1 MKFVPFP
8 QFSKPAEEYF
18 DIAQELAKASGE
30 SFARKYG
37 KDTILTEDYLAK
49 ILQASGRTDVKGLRV
64 LDLGCG
70 SIRSS
75 DYNGTY
81 VAMKHRL
88 YEPWLCRLLHH
99 LGAHAIGIDRD
110 IQDEEFEHHKIDLL
124 ETCISDVVKEPVDI
138 ISAFALFDSPTLNH
152 GVLNAGR
159 QLFGLLNIQFDSILK
174 EDGAFV
180 FNPEGTGYSGEFK
193 EIPKA
198 QAPFII
204 S

>member
-1 MKFVPFP
+1 MKFAPFP
-8 QFSKPAEEYF
+8 QFSEVSEEYF
-18 DIAQELAKASGE
+18 DIAQELAKAQRE
-30 SFARKYG
+30 SFIRKYG
-37 KDTILTEDYLAK
+37 KDTTIDYLAK

-70 SIRSS
+70 SKQSA
-75 DYNGTY
+75 DYKFRAT
-81 VAMKHRL
+81 AEPRL